1 MLELDKKRAHGEI
14 YVSFLFAFGS
24 GRWGQGVTT
33 GAKYS
38 SKFSLTLFCI
48 RVVLGWA
55 PSKLHISG
63 VSPCLTFSPVI
74 ILSVQWNPC
83 STFLFS
89 CCNHFAILFYLAM
102 LSLQPL
108 LTQGSDDASRC
119 KVVIWHTAIITSLP
133 CGGQC
138 GFQWLEHSLQVQ
150 FQCKH

>member
-1 MLELDKKRAHGEI
+1 MEGLPSDAACMLELDKKRAHGEI

-63 VSPCLTFSPVI
+63 VSPC
-74 ILSVQWNPC
+74 

-102 LSLQPL
+102 LSLQPF